1 MYYERS
7 RHSGYNKSKI
17 NTSSNTPTRLLL
29 AEESEF
35 NWFN

>member
-1 MYYERS
+1 MYYERL
-7 RHSGYNKSKI
+7 RHSVYNKSKI
-17 NTSSNTPTRLLL
+17 NTSSNTLTRLLL